1 MDNLGIKDIIHPPN
15 LYTAYA
21 GAMRVTIA
29 DVARRARVSKATVS
43 RVLNNRGDV
52 DAATAIRVREVIAA
66 TGYTPSARAVGLAK
80 GRAQTVGMLVPGL
93 TWPWM
98 GDVLQGVS
106 DVLEA
111 RGYGLLLSTMNRGP
125 DSLTQFA
132 KHVSANAFD
141 GLLLVEPPDT
151 LSYITQLHEG
161 GLPMVMIDDRGHHPE
176 FPSVATSNR
185 AGATDAATHL
195 LRTGRTHPAMITG
208 PSQFGCT
215 RLRVDGFCSALDS
228 AGVPFDD
235 RLMVEG
241 DFTRDSGLTA
251 IREILATGLPFD
263 SVFAHND
270 LMAVGVLDGLRSAGL
285 QVPDDVALVGF
296 DDIAVASHT
305 QPALTTVHQP
315 SHEMGAA
322 AAGMLLSHL
331 DGEPFPD
338 EPLIVPTSFVV
349 RESAPE

>member
-1 MDNLGIKDIIHPPN
+1 
-15 LYTAYA
+15 
-21 GAMRVTIA
+21 MRVTIA
-29 DVARRARVSKATVS
+29 EVARRARVSKATVS
-43 RVLNNRGDV
+43 RVLNNKGDV

-111 RGYGLLLSTMNRGP
+111 RGYGLLLNTMNRGT

-132 KHVSANAFD
+132 RHVSANAFD

-151 LSYITQLHEG
+151 LSYITQLHED
-161 GLPMVMIDDRGHHPE
+161 GLPMVMIDDRGHHPG

-185 AGATDAATHL
+185 EGAADAAAHL
-195 LRTGRTHPAMITG
+195 LRTGRGRLAMITG

-215 RLRVDGFCSALDS
+215 RHRVDGFCARLDES
-228 AGVPFDD
+228 GVRFDD
-235 RLMVEG
+235 RLMFEG
-241 DFTRDSGLTA
+241 DFTRDGGLA
-251 IREILATGLPFD
+251 GIEEILATGVEFD
-263 SVFAHND
+263 AVFAHND
-270 LMAVGVLDGLRSAGL
+270 LMAVGVLDGLRAAGRT
-285 QVPDDVALVGF
+285 VPDDVAVVGF
-296 DDIAVASHT
+296 DDIAVAEHT
-305 QPALTTVHQP
+305 QPALTTVRQP

-322 AAGMLLSHL
+322 AAAMLLGHL
-331 DGEPFPD
+331 SGEPFPG
-338 EPLIVPTSFVV
+338 EPLIVPTSLVV
-349 RESAPE
+349 RDSAPS